1 MNVRTRKKYDSSFK
15 REAVR
20 IADESG
26 KRDRQIERELGIYQG
41 AIRQWRVALERD
53 KIHAFPGTGHQ
64 KPLEKE
70 VRELRKELARTQ
82 RERDILKKAA
92 AYFSMDTIKDSRS

>member
-1 MNVRTRKKYDSSFK
+1 MDRLLRKKYDSSFK

-41 AIRQWRVALERD
+41 ALRHWRQKLKED
-53 KIHAFPGTGHQ
+53 NIHAFPGTGHQ
-64 KPLEKE
+64 KPLEEE

-92 AYFSMDTIKDSRS
+92 AYFSMDAIKDSRS

>member
-1 MNVRTRKKYDSSFK
+1 MQSLTKKKYDSSFK

-20 IADESG
+20 LADESG
-26 KRDRQIERELGIYQG
+26 KRDRQIERELGVYQG
-41 AIRQWRVALERD
+41 ALRSWRNELEKD

-64 KPLEKE
+64 KPLEE
-70 VRELRKELARTQ
+70 ENRELRKELARTQ

-92 AYFSMDTIKDSRS
+92 AYFSMDAVRDLRS